1 VDLVHDAGRQRTD
14 RRELFGVRETH
25 LRLAPF
31 GDVLADGNDVR
42 HLVALYFHWD
52 FRYAIGALIAERGR
66 FNGELLHLPRCE
78 HALELAAQQ
87 VGGLP
92 VKNFEYRAAN
102 GLFARNALHARLAFS
117 IPRLNAI
124 RPIDHVQTDRQRVD
138 DLFSEATLLID
149 LPRARRDFGFE

>member
-1 VDLVHDAGRQRTD
+1 SQLSEIRGGIERALHDGQLETLGAGTDGGQRVVDLVHDAGRQRTD

-31 GDVLADGNDVR
+31 GDVLADGHDVR

-124 RPIDHVQTDRQRVD
+124 RP
-138 DLFSEATLLID
+138 
-149 LPRARRDFGFE
+149 